1 MATMY
6 GFFPMT
12 SSPSPDDSDHSVS
25 TACSLSA
32 TQPERRNT
40 MQPCRRSFPDVGPA
54 RVCPPCCV
62 RPTTCFLSA
71 LEGFARVVDY
81 EPRSFTLGSVSSV
94 LLGLL
99 PCACFSAPHLPG
111 RRSALGDGS
120 PTLVHGP
127 STLTLPLPSHV
138 LLRQSVTSVYHR
150 PHAAP
155 FLRPSTIS
163 IGQAHAA
170 PLSLPLRTPLLP
182 GRVPRKCG
190 RSRARGVR
198 GMSPRGGRT
207 RAARPAVAGPR
218 GVGAAG

>member
-12 SSPSPDDSDHSVS
+12 SSPSPDDRDHSVL
-25 TACSLSA
+25 TTCSLSA
-32 TQPERRNT
+32 TRPERRNT

-71 LEGFARVVDY
+71 LEGSAHVVDY

-99 PCACFSAPHLPG
+99 PCARFSAPHLPG

-120 PTLVHGP
+120 AYTTQRHETVPPLTPP
-127 STLTLPLPSHV
+127 SCRRIRWSSNLDW
-138 LLRQSVTSVYHR
+138 R
-150 PHAAP
+150 PDHSAP
-155 FLRPSTIS
+155 
-163 IGQAHAA
+163 H
-170 PLSLPLRTPLLP
+170 P
-182 GRVPRKCG
+182 GVPW
-190 RSRARGVR
+190 A
-198 GMSPRGGRT
+198 
-207 RAARPAVAGPR
+207 
-218 GVGAAG
+218 

>member
-71 LEGFARVVDY
+71 LEGSAHVVDY

-99 PCACFSAPHLPG
+99 PCARFSAPHLPG
-111 RRSALGDGS
+111 RRPQTVRDCRNPDKTINLNFFLV
-120 PTLVHGP
+120 TL
-127 STLTLPLPSHV
+127 S
-138 LLRQSVTSVYHR
+138 
-150 PHAAP
+150 
-155 FLRPSTIS
+155 
-163 IGQAHAA
+163 
-170 PLSLPLRTPLLP
+170 SLPHPSFPYLP
-182 GRVPRKCG
+182 PPSQV
-190 RSRARGVR
+190 
-198 GMSPRGGRT
+198 RGGRQKPLPQVTLKIQGT
-207 RAARPAVAGPR
+207 RLSTAEFLLVVRNVLR
-218 GVGAAG
+218 TLDCSSTQEDE